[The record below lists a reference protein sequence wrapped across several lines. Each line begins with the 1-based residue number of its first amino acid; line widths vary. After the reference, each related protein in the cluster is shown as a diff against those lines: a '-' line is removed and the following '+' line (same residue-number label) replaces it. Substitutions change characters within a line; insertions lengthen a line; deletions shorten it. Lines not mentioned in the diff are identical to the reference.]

1 MSETNRHRR
10 VATEMA
16 ERYGVD
22 PEIFIRLIEKES
34 KFNPSAK
41 GTKGE
46 LGFTQIKPD
55 TGMKPGYGVTPIQ
68 DRLNPEDNLRFG
80 AEYLGALVKNY
91 DGDYSKALMAYN
103 GGPGNVNRGSPSSAA
118 QAYAAEILGGK
129 QVKQPKPPTS
139 GIVPQGGGE
148 SMNEYMKGIQSLFG
162 EERIKPLLSPRAP
175 RIGTRFGKSSRMSPL
190 SGGGDPM
197 RKLMQQYGTP
207 GGIESLYRK
216 K

>member
-80 AEYLGALVKNY
+80 AEYLGALVKHY

-139 GIVPQGGGE
+139 GIVPQEGGE
-148 SMNEYMKGIQSLFG
+148 SMKEYMKGIQSLFG

-175 RIGTRFGKSSRMSPL
+175 RIGTRFGKSGRMSPL
-190 SGGGDPM
+190 STGGDPM

>member
-1 MSETNRHRR
+1 MSEANRYKI
-10 VATEMA
+10 VAAQMA

-91 DGDYSKALMAYN
+91 DGDYNKALMAYN
-103 GGPGNVNRGSPSSAA
+103 GGPTNVNRGSPSSAA
-118 QAYAAEILGGK
+118 QAYASEILGGK
-129 QVKQPKPPTS
+129 QVKQPAPPA
-139 GIVPQGGGE
+139 IVPQEGGDK
-148 SMNEYMKGIQSLFG
+148 MTDYMKGIQALFG
-162 EERIKPLLSPRAP
+162 EQRIKPLLSPRAP
-175 RIGTRFGKSSRMSPL
+175 RIGTRFGKSGRMSPL
-190 SGGGDPM
+190 STGGDPM
-197 RKLMQQYGTP
+197 RKMMQQYGTP
-207 GGIESLYRK
+207 GGIESLYK
-216 K
+216 KK

>member
-80 AEYLGALVKNY
+80 AEYLGALIKNY

-139 GIVPQGGGE
+139 GIVPQEGGE
-148 SMNEYMKGIQSLFG
+148 SMKEYMKGIQSLFG

-190 SGGGDPM
+190 SGGSDPM

>member
-1 MSETNRHRR
+1 MSEANRYKI
-10 VATEMA
+10 VAAQMA

-22 PEIFIRLIEKES
+22 PEVFIRLIEKES

-80 AEYLGALVKNY
+80 AEYLGALIKNY
-91 DGDYSKALMAYN
+91 DGDYNKALMAYN
-103 GGPGNVNRGSPSSAA
+103 GGPTNVNRGSPSSAA

-129 QVKQPKPPTS
+129 QVKQPAPPA
-139 GIVPQGGGE
+139 IVPQEGGDK
-148 SMNEYMKGIQSLFG
+148 MTDYMKGIQALFG
-162 EERIKPLLSPRAP
+162 EQRIKPLLSPRAP

-190 SGGGDPM
+190 SSGGDPM
-197 RKLMQQYGTP
+197 RKMMQQYGTP
-207 GGIESLYRK
+207 GGIESLYK
-216 K
+216 KK

>member
-80 AEYLGALVKNY
+80 AEYLGALIKNY

-139 GIVPQGGGE
+139 GIVPQEGGE
-148 SMNEYMKGIQSLFG
+148 SMKEYMKGIQSLFG

-175 RIGTRFGKSSRMSPL
+175 RIGTRFGKSGRMSPL
-190 SGGGDPM
+190 STGGDPM

>member
-1 MSETNRHRR
+1 MSEANRYKI
-10 VATEMA
+10 VAAQMA

-22 PEIFIRLIEKES
+22 PEVFIRLIERES

-46 LGFTQIKPD
+46 LGFTQIKAD
-55 TGMKPGYGVTPIQ
+55 TGINPGYGVTPIQ

-80 AEYLGALVKNY
+80 AEYLGALIKNY

-118 QAYAAEILGGK
+118 QSYASDILGGK
-129 QVKQPKPPTS
+129 QVKQPKAPTS
-139 GIVPQGGGE
+139 GIVPQEGGE
-148 SMNEYMKGIQSLFG
+148 SMKEYMKGIQSLFG

-175 RIGTRFGKSSRMSPL
+175 RIGTKFDKSSRMSPL

-197 RKLMQQYGTP
+197 RKMMQQAMTP

-216 K
+216 T

>member
-1 MSETNRHRR
+1 MSETNRYKI
-10 VATEMA
+10 VAAQMA

-22 PEIFIRLIEKES
+22 PEVFIRLIEKES

-80 AEYLGALVKNY
+80 AEYLGALIKNY
-91 DGDYSKALMAYN
+91 DGDYNKALMAYN
-103 GGPGNVNRGSPSSAA
+103 GGPTNVNRGSPSSAA

-129 QVKQPKPPTS
+129 QVKQPAPPA
-139 GIVPQGGGE
+139 IVPQEGGDK
-148 SMNEYMKGIQSLFG
+148 MTDYMKGIQALFG

-175 RIGTRFGKSSRMSPL
+175 RIGTRFGKSGRMSPL
-190 SGGGDPM
+190 STGGDPM
-197 RKLMQQYGTP
+197 RKMMQQYGTP
-207 GGIESLYRK
+207 GGIESLYK
-216 K
+216 KK

>member
-1 MSETNRHRR
+1 MSETNRYKI
-10 VATEMA
+10 VAAQMA

-22 PEIFIRLIEKES
+22 PEVFIRLIEKES

-55 TGMKPGYGVTPIQ
+55 TGMNPGYGVTPIQ

-80 AEYLGALVKNY
+80 AEYLGALIKNY
-91 DGDYSKALMAYN
+91 DGDYNKALMAYN

-118 QAYAAEILGGK
+118 QSYASEILGGK
-129 QVKQPKPPTS
+129 QVKQPKSQPS
-139 GIVPQGGGE
+139 GVVPQEGGDK
-148 SMNEYMKGIQSLFG
+148 MTDYMKGIQALFG

-190 SGGGDPM
+190 STGGDPM
-197 RKLMQQYGTP
+197 RKAMQTYMTP
-207 GGIESLYRK
+207 GGIESLYK
-216 K
+216 KK

>member
-22 PEIFIRLIEKES
+22 PEVFIRLIEKES

-80 AEYLGALVKNY
+80 AEYLGALIKNY

-139 GIVPQGGGE
+139 GIVPQEGGE
-148 SMNEYMKGIQSLFG
+148 SMKEYMKGIQSLFG
-162 EERIKPLLSPRAP
+162 EERIKPLLSPKAP

>member
-1 MSETNRHRR
+1 MSETNRHKI
-10 VATEMA
+10 VAAQMA

-80 AEYLGALVKNY
+80 AEYLGALVKHY
-91 DGDYSKALMAYN
+91 DGDYNKALMAYN
-103 GGPGNVNRGSPSSAA
+103 GGPTNVNRGSPSSAA

-129 QVKQPKPPTS
+129 QVKQPAPPA
-139 GIVPQGGGE
+139 IVPQE
-148 SMNEYMKGIQSLFG
+148 SEDKMTDYMKGIQALFG

-175 RIGTRFGKSSRMSPL
+175 RLGTRFDKSSRMSPL
-190 SGGGDPM
+190 STGGDPM
-197 RKLMQQYGTP
+197 RKMMQTYGTP
-207 GGIESLYRK
+207 GGIESLYK
-216 K
+216 KK